1 MPDAAQAEVARAPGA
16 PWIPSWTPPWSPE
29 TDAVLIC
36 ARALSGNPGQDPKL
50 HPDLEGDRLLQEA
63 ADHSMT
69 TMLRLWLHDAE
80 RNGVPVAL
88 PMGVRE
94 AQGFREALEER
105 YQANLRLGL
114 RQTAVLVEVME
125 LFRSAG
131 LTALPYKG
139 PALSAQIFGDPAL
152 RQSVD
157 LDILLPQDEVLA
169 ACGRLTAV
177 GFAPLRPYAPGIEK
191 QLLHYRAEIGMMRDG
206 VLVELQWRLA
216 PEYFSVPLDVRALV
230 ARASRVDVAGS
241 AVPVLG
247 AEDNLLVLCIHG
259 AKHHWQSLKWVL
271 DVALVIGKHPE
282 LSWTTLE
289 QRARATGT
297 HRLLGLGL
305 LLAEQLLQAPIPAS
319 LGDAIRRDEVLLA
332 AAQDVLAALA
342 PYRYPTEAEHH
353 RLMLRLRERFIDRA
367 RYLFRLGWQPTESEW
382 ESVSLPPALH
392 FAYHGVRVGRVLAK
406 ALRAVSP

>member
-1 MPDAAQAEVARAPGA
+1 MPNAAQSEVNRAPGS
-16 PWIPSWTPPWSPE
+16 PWIPYWTPPWSPE
-29 TDAVLIC
+29 TAALLVC
-36 ARALSGNPGQDPKL
+36 ARALCQTPEPGKL
-50 HPDLEGDRLLQEA
+50 DADVDGARLLQEA

-69 TMLRLWLHDAE
+69 TMLRRWLHDAE
-80 RNGVPVAL
+80 RNGAPVAL
-88 PMGVRE
+88 PEGVRE
-94 AQGFREALEER
+94 AQGFRASLEER
-105 YQANLRLGL
+105 YRAILRQGL

-139 PALSAQIFGDPAL
+139 PALSAEIFGDAAL

-169 ACGRLTAV
+169 ACRRLAAA

-191 QLLHYRAEIGMMRDG
+191 QLLRYRAEVGMIRDG
-206 VLVELQWRLA
+206 ILVELQWRLA
-216 PEYFSVPLDVRALV
+216 PEYFSVPLDVRALA
-230 ARASRVDVAGS
+230 ARSTLVEVAGS
-241 AVPVLG
+241 TLPTLCV
-247 AEDNLLVLCIHG
+247 EDDLLVLCVHG
-259 AKHHWQSLKWVL
+259 AKHHWQSLKWIL
-271 DVALVIGKHPE
+271 DIALLIRKHPE

-289 QRARATGT
+289 QRARTTGT
-297 HRLLGLGL
+297 HRILGLGL
-305 LLAEQLLQAPIPAS
+305 LLAEQLLQAPIPAATR
-319 LGDAIRRDEVLLA
+319 DAIRHDEVLLA
-332 AAQDVLAALA
+332 AAQDILAALA
-342 PYRYPTEAEHH
+342 PYRGPQEAEHH

-392 FAYHGVRVGRVLAK
+392 FAYHGVRLGRVLAK